1 MRSDVTH
8 KAYLRK
14 SRSGIEGLDDV
25 TEGGLPSGRP
35 TLVCG
40 SAGCGK
46 TLLAV
51 EFLVRGALE
60 FNEPGVLLSF
70 EETESELAENVASL
84 GFDLNALIKD
94 RRLVVD
100 YIKLDPGEIEE
111 TGSYDLEG
119 LFVRLGHAIDSI
131 GAKRVVLD
139 TLEVLLGGLSDTS
152 TLRAEFRRLFGW
164 LKEKNV
170 TALVTAERGEG
181 SLTRFGIEEYT
192 SDCVILLDHRV
203 NDQISTRRL
212 RIVKYRGSTHGSNE
226 FPFIITEAGISI
238 IPITAAGLDHP
249 ASEEI
254 VSSGVP
260 ALDSMLGPGGFFRG
274 SSILISGT
282 AGSGKTSLACSFAT
296 AGCGRGER
304 VLYLSFE
311 ESKQQLIRNMRSIG
325 VDLRRWV
332 ESGLLRIESNRATR
346 FGLEKH
352 LELVHKAAREFKP
365 KLVIVDPTSNF
376 VASGTFSEA
385 GAMLVRVVD
394 YLKDAEITGVFTYLH
409 HDSKNVEREV
419 IGTSSIIDTWLV
431 LRQEERQYLRQ
442 GLLSVVKSRG
452 MPHSKQVRKFE
463 LSEAGV
469 SLGDQPHCPYIEG
482 KSHE

>member
-1 MRSDVTH
+1 MRYDLTR

-14 SRSGIEGLDDV
+14 TRTGIEGLDDV

-35 TLVCG
+35 TLICG

-46 TLLAV
+46 TLLAI

-60 FNEPGVLLSF
+60 FNEPGVMLSF
-70 EETESELAENVASL
+70 EETEAELAENVASL
-84 GFDLNALIKD
+84 GFDLNALIKEK
-94 RRLVVD
+94 RLVVD
-100 YIKLDPGEIEE
+100 YIRIDRGEIEE

-139 TLEVLLGGLSDTS
+139 TLEVLFSGLSDTS
-152 TLRAEFRRLFGW
+152 ILRAEFRRLFRW

-181 SLTRFGIEEYT
+181 VLTRFGIEEYS

-203 NDQISTRRL
+203 NDQVSTRRL

-226 FPFIITEAGISI
+226 FPFIITENGLSI

-260 ALDSMLGPGGFFRG
+260 ALDGMLGPGGFFRG

-282 AGSGKTSLACSFAT
+282 AGSGKTSLASSFAA
-296 AGCGRGER
+296 AGCSRGER

-325 VDLRRWV
+325 IDLQRWIDL
-332 ESGLLRIESNRATR
+332 GLLQIESNRTTR

-352 LELVHKAAREFKP
+352 LELVHNAAREFKP

-376 VASGTFSEA
+376 IASGTLSEA
-385 GAMLVRVVD
+385 GSMLVRVVD
-394 YLKDAEITGVFTYLH
+394 YLKDAGITGVFTYLH
-409 HDSKNVEREV
+409 HDSRNVESEI
-419 IGTSSIIDTWLV
+419 IGISSIIDTWLV
-431 LRQEERQYLRQ
+431 LRQDELQYLRQ

-463 LSEAGV
+463 LSGAGV
-469 SLGDQPHCPYIEG
+469 SLGEQPHRRHTEG
-482 KSHE
+482 KEL